1 MDNFLTPLID
11 SSYSKN
17 SLQPKEQEVSG
28 LSTNG
33 DMNLEKPNEI
43 SVNKDESTPSSSLKY
58 HS

>member
-17 SLQPKEQEVSG
+17 SLQPKESEVSG

-33 DMNLEKPNEI
+33 DKNLEKPNEV
-43 SVNKDESTPSSSLKY
+43 SVSKKESTLRSSLK
-58 HS
+58 